1 MISFPYLKQT
11 IKSNFKF
18 LLAFTLVVC
27 VFITVLTNVF
37 TPKAMEGLQAVT
49 EGTIISNILSGDG
62 TLIGSMASSF
72 YALMAIIFPM
82 VYSIMVGNRMIAEKV
97 DKGSMA
103 GFLSTPTTRMQ
114 ITVSSALYFI
124 LSLAVMWGIVSLAGI
139 AAAEAFQEEGAL
151 DVDVFLMMNLG
162 AFLYHLVISGICFC
176 SSCIFNTS
184 KNSLTFGAGIPLY
197 FFVVS
202 MFIKLSDDL
211 DFLRNFTLNTLFDTQ
226 KILEGS
232 GYIQDFVIMGVIALI
247 LYTVGIIWFEKKDL
261 PL

>member
-1 MISFPYLKQT
+1 
-11 IKSNFKF
+11 
-18 LLAFTLVVC
+18 
-27 VFITVLTNVF
+27 
-37 TPKAMEGLQAVT
+37 
-49 EGTIISNILSGDG
+49 
-62 TLIGSMASSF
+62 
-72 YALMAIIFPM
+72 
-82 VYSIMVGNRMIAEKV
+82 MIAEKV

-124 LSLAVMWGIVSLAGI
+124 LSLAVMWGIVSLVGI
-139 AAAEAFQEEGAL
+139 AAAEAFQEESAL

-211 DFLRNFTLNTLFDTQ
+211 DFLKNFTLNTLFDTQ

-232 GYIQDFVIMGVIALI
+232 GYIQDFVIMGVMALI
-247 LYTVGIIWFEKKDL
+247 LYAVGIIWFEKKDL